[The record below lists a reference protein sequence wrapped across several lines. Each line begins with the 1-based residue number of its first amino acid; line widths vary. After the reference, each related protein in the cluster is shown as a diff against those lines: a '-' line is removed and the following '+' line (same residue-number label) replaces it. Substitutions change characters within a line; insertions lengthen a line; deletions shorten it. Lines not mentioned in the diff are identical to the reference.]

1 MQLQAVF
8 LPFVVAVLLHMQA
21 LYLQNGIHVG
31 ALYCGVLPFRH
42 AIYRYVG
49 FINVLLLVPNFLR
62 LLYVMLILSFLST
75 PVIKL
80 KTHSAT

>member
-31 ALYCGVLPFRH
+31 ALYCGVLPFR
-42 AIYRYVG
+42 RPFDVQ
-49 FINVLLLVPNFLR
+49 LQSCVPNHCFDGKCGAPR
-62 LLYVMLILSFLST
+62 LPPGKCGVSMLS
-75 PVIKL
+75 
-80 KTHSAT
+80 